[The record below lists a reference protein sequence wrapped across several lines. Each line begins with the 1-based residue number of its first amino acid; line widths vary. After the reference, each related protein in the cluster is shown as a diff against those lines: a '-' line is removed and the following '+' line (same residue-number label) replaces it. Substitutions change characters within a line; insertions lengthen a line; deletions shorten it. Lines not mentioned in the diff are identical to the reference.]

1 MSEWT
6 TMRVP
11 YLNVPQTR
19 GCASAT
25 TKTYRDGCTMSLQG
39 NHTEHE
45 LDAAHEL
52 KHGRQ
57 PKSLGTKSASQA
69 DMNALLKGL
78 QVKNDTIPADV
89 KAFLETIFS

>member
-1 MSEWT
+1 MK
-6 TMRVP
+6 VQ

-25 TKTYRDGCTMSLQG
+25 TKSYRDGCTMSLQG

-57 PKSLGTKSASQA
+57 PKSLGTKSVSQA

-78 QVKNDTIPADV
+78 EVKNKTIPKEV
-89 KAFLETIFS
+89 KDFLEEIFS